1 MANGDKKTSQLDLF
15 TTLATGA
22 YIPVVNNGNLVRAT
36 IDTVLNDT
44 NNRFWLNTYGAPAY
58 DAYGNSFG
66 RFRVVSGNLWV
77 SGTNAYLE
85 SSNLRVNGSGYIFQL
100 IGGATSNSVVGT
112 ISSIGGGTSN
122 KTYSNYAF
130 IGNGT
135 ANVISGDYS
144 VTLGGNSNVSYGQ
157 YAVIAGGQSNVSR
170 STHNSIGGGT
180 TNNIYSNSNYGTIA
194 GGSTNSVSGT
204 ASSILGGQSNSV
216 TSTNS
221 VIVGGNTNTITA
233 NNTSAIVGGELN
245 INSGA
250 YSFIGAG
257 YGNRCVGPYSVIPG
271 GFSNRINGTS
281 INSSVIGGGYTNI
294 INSCEYSVIAGGSS
308 NTMHWDGSTTN
319 TYNFIAGGESNI
331 ASGSYNTVL
340 GGKSNYS
347 NKNYNLTWGRQSYAI
362 HNGATVFSDQR
373 SSNKY
378 SQGIDTFNLFY
389 TGGAYLSGT
398 PLYVL
403 GAEAYVSGKF
413 AIGMSNVPTSA
424 SSAGRAGEI
433 TFNGTSGFFC
443 TATNTWKAFP
453 LFGFTD
459 PMPAT
464 GAVSNNYGFVF
475 GAGTNYTYPVGPS
488 TDANFTT
495 ITFAAGQSPTIT
507 IPAPTAGTA
516 NYVVDALI
524 RYKGSDPDT
533 YAFRLYDTTDSA
545 VLGNTSISSY
555 ELGNLSVIRERA
567 IKVPVSVSSA
577 KTIVLQSYAVD
588 SGGNNASYILASG
601 TQMSY
606 MRMT

>member
-22 YIPVVNNGNLVRAT
+22 YIPVVNNGSTVRAT
-36 IDTVLNDT
+36 IDTILNDT
-44 NNRFWLNTYGAPAY
+44 NNRFWLNTYGTPAY

-77 SGTNAYLE
+77 SGNNAYLE
-85 SSNLRVNGSGYIFQL
+85 SSNLRVNGSGYVFQL
-100 IGGATSNSVVGT
+100 IGGATSNSIVGT
-112 ISSIGGGTSN
+112 SSSIAGGSINRISVDGS
-122 KTYSNYAF
+122 F
-130 IGNGT
+130 IGNGSSNT
-135 ANVISGDYS
+135 ISG
-144 VTLGGNSNVSYGQ
+144 
-157 YAVIAGGQSNVSR
+157 A
-170 STHNSIGGGT
+170 
-180 TNNIYSNSNYGTIA
+180 
-194 GGSTNSVSGT
+194 
-204 ASSILGGQSNSV
+204 
-216 TSTNS
+216 NS
-221 VIVGGNTNTITA
+221 VIVGGVENTSYGTNSAIGGGSDNLTYSNYTTICGGASNRVHTSSTYGIVAGGVSNEVSGNGSAILGGQNNIVTSLRSVIAGGDSNTITI
-233 NNTSAIVGGELN
+233 NNTAAIVGGGFN
-245 INSGA
+245 TNTGA

-257 YGNRCVGPYSVIPG
+257 NSNQCTGPYA
-271 GFSNRINGTS
+271 
-281 INSSVIGGGYTNI
+281 VIGGGYSNKIKGGSITSSSILGGNTNT
-294 INSCEYSVIAGGSS
+294 INSSEYSVIAGGSS
-308 NTMHWDGSTTN
+308 NTMYWDNTTAN
-319 TYNFIAGGESNI
+319 SYNFIAGGQSNST
-331 ASGSYNTVL
+331 SGNYNSNL
-340 GGKSNYS
+340 GGRSNYS
-347 NKNYNLTWGRQSYAI
+347 NKDYNLTWGRQSYAI
-362 HNGATVFSDQR
+362 HNGATVLSDQR
-373 SSNKY
+373 ASNKY
-378 SQGIDTFNLFY
+378 SQGVDTFNLFY

-567 IKVPVSVSSA
+567 IKVPVSVSAA

-601 TQMSY
+601 TQISY